1 MRNSGSEH
9 NQPMRWQQLQL
20 LPWALTLLLCSLP
33 LGAQEGGQAEF
44 TISSEDMVSI
54 RADQAWEDIEPDTL
68 HFAGH
73 FEMHIR
79 DWLVNADRATLYGK
93 LDHPDRL
100 ILEGTPARFRAS
112 RTEGGRTESVQAEAR
127 EIVYERET
135 ERVILNGAARLV
147 QGENLLQSNTV
158 EYDIRSNRF
167 RARGDTGVQ
176 LVVPTEPP
184 R

>member
-9 NQPMRWQQLQL
+9 NQPMRCPLLQL
-20 LPWALTLLLCSLP
+20 LPWTLPLLLHSLA
-33 LGAQEGGQAEF
+33 LAAQEGF

-54 RADQAWEDIEPDTL
+54 RADQAWEDIEPGTL

-79 DWLVNADRATLYGK
+79 DWLVNADRATLHGK

-100 ILEGTPARFRAS
+100 VLEGTPARFRAS
-112 RTEGGRTESVQAEAR
+112 RTEDGRTESVQAEAR

-147 QGENLLQSNTV
+147 QGENQLQSNMV

-176 LVVPTEPP
+176 LVVPTEY
-184 R
+184 